1 MTERPTPTEVR
12 KARKAELVAWCGAF
26 GLDAEGK
33 VDELR
38 ERLLTYLETPAAEE
52 APAAEAKPEAEEAPA
67 EEAEPEEEAEEK
79 KKKKKGEAPEQ
90 EGFTPK
96 AKPKLDAAT
105 RELLR
110 VRAVIASRRPEFH
123 RQEWFRHARLGDAW
137 RKPQGMQSKLR
148 RHLGYRINV
157 VSVGYRGPK
166 GARGLHPSG
175 FREIMVH
182 TLRELDAVNP
192 DVEAVRIAGSVGGR
206 KRAVIEAAADE
217 KGIRVLNRRGE
228 A

>member
-1 MTERPTPTEVR
+1 MTERPSPSEVR
-12 KARKAELVAWCGAF
+12 KARKADLVAWCESF

-38 ERLLTYLETPAAEE
+38 KRLLTYLETPAKEE
-52 APAAEAKPEAEEAPA
+52 APAPEAKAVAEE
-67 EEAEPEEEAEEK
+67 EGEEEEKEGAEEK
-79 KKKKKGEAPEQ
+79 A
-90 EGFTPK
+90 FTPK

-105 RELLR
+105 RKLLR
-110 VRAVIASRRPEFH
+110 VREEIAARRPAFH

-137 RKPQGMQSKLR
+137 RKPQGQHSKLR

-157 VSVGYRGPK
+157 VSIGYRGPK

-175 FREIMVH
+175 FREVLVH
-182 TLRELDAVNP
+182 TVRELESVDP
-192 DVEAVRIAGSVGGR
+192 DVQAVRIAGAVGGR

-228 A
+228 G